1 MFQGRD
7 QSVTFGF
14 REGHSTLDIRT
25 SGVEED
31 LDAHRREVYVRRPT
45 SQTSNPESD
54 PTETAA
60 TPPSGP
66 FGHKNFRMIDA
77 SACDL
82 RDPTDRN
89 RKDSITSIVSGIV
102 MNEQYSRQMALQQQQ
117 KAAKSHET
125 TTGCVMADCTILR
138 VFSYIAQWQPY
149 LTF

>member
-1 MFQGRD
+1 MSAYCVLDLLSITCLVYCVAKTSSLELFQGQRD

-31 LDAHRREVYVRRPT
+31 LESHRREIFVRRPT
-45 SQTSNPESD
+45 SRTSNPESD
-54 PTETAA
+54 DVAE

-66 FGHKNFRMIDA
+66 FGHKDFRMIDA
-77 SACDL
+77 STCDL

-89 RKDSITSIVSGIV
+89 RKDSITSIVSGII

-117 KAAKSHET
+117 VNPFDS
-125 TTGCVMADCTILR
+125 
-138 VFSYIAQWQPY
+138 
-149 LTF
+149 